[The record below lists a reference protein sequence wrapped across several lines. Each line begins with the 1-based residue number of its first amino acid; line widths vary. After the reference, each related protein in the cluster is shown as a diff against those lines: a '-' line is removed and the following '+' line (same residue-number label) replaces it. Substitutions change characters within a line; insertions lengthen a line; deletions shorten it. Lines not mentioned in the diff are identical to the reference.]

1 MPKIID
7 LVGQRFYRLIVL
19 ERDMTKIGKAAYWIC
34 KCDCGT
40 IKSIRGDSLR
50 NGKIKSC
57 GCLQKELA
65 HKKFLENLV
74 GQKFGRLEVLRE
86 DYCKNNN
93 TYWVCKCDCGKIVS
107 VNSKSL
113 KNKHTQSCGCYQK
126 EKASQANIKILIGQK
141 FGRLTVLERD
151 FSRDVFWK
159 CLCDCGNITTVKGTA
174 LTSGNTKSCGCLN
187 SKGELR
193 IEDVLKTM
201 PFKYKKQ
208 YTFSDLQGEKNLLKF
223 DFAIFKNDKLFCLI
237 EYQGQQHYNSLEI
250 FGGEEQFQK
259 QKKYDIKKQEY
270 CKKNNIKLIEIPYW
284 DYNKINKKY
293 LEKILGE

>member
-151 FSRDVFWK
+151 FFSRCF
-159 CLCDCGNITTVKGTA
+159 
-174 LTSGNTKSCGCLN
+174 
-187 SKGELR
+187 
-193 IEDVLKTM
+193 
-201 PFKYKKQ
+201 
-208 YTFSDLQGEKNLLKF
+208 
-223 DFAIFKNDKLFCLI
+223 
-237 EYQGQQHYNSLEI
+237 LEMSM
-250 FGGEEQFQK
+250 
-259 QKKYDIKKQEY
+259 
-270 CKKNNIKLIEIPYW
+270 
-284 DYNKINKKY
+284 
-293 LEKILGE
+293 